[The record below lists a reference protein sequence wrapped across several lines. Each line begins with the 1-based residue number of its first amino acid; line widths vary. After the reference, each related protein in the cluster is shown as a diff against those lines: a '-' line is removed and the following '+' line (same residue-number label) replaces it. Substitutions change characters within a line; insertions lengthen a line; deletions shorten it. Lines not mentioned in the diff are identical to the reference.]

1 MNEVE
6 DGILK
11 SCFNKS
17 LISMKEWNIPSL
29 IDYRMLYTTILNALT
44 RSKVSY
50 GSHEHYGVSEETETY
65 WSAIGSKII
74 CVAFNAKG

>member
-17 LISMKEWNIPSL
+17 LVSMKEWNIPSL
-29 IDYRMLYTTILNALT
+29 INYRVFYTTILNVLT
-44 RSKVSY
+44 GSKVSY
-50 GSHEHYGVSEETETY
+50 GSHKHNGVSKETETY
-65 WSAIGSKII
+65 WDAEEAGII
-74 CVAFNAKG
+74 WVAFNPKR